1 VIDQTIGGS
10 LAGPMQADNFDTM
23 TDMIFVLVASVI
35 VALGCW
41 YYLNKVGKEKIVDE
55 MVKDSD
61 FKF

>member
-1 VIDQTIGGS
+1 
-10 LAGPMQADNFDTM
+10 
-23 TDMIFVLVASVI
+23 VLVASVI

-41 YYLNKVGKEKIVDE
+41 YYLNKSGKEKIVND